1 MEYTALKDKM
11 IKSHIETLIDHI
23 ERKDLDYR
31 LDELNNKLI
40 EHTNNTIISEKKNEE
55 ESKKNIFQQNNE
67 YMYKKP
73 WNKLSEVHKIIKIK
87 EYVKNQL
94 GIIDKKYETELIK
107 QLTKYIKNKILSKKK
122 SVNYDMYK
130 AKIIS
135 IPSLKYDGNKYII
148 DI

>member
-1 MEYTALKDKM
+1 MEYNALKDKM
-11 IKSHIETLIDHI
+11 IKSHIETLIEHI

-31 LDELNNKLI
+31 LDELNNKLV
-40 EHTNNTIISEKKNEE
+40 EHTNNTIMPKETEEKK
-55 ESKKNIFQQNNE
+55 SIFEQNND
-67 YMYKKP
+67 YIYKKP
-73 WNKLSEVHKIIKIK
+73 WNKLSEVHKIIKTK

-94 GIIDKKYETELIK
+94 VIIDKKYETDLIK
-107 QLTKYIKNKILSKKK
+107 QLTTYIKKKILSKKK

>member
-1 MEYTALKDKM
+1 MEYIALKDKM
-11 IKSHIETLIDHI
+11 IKSHVETLIEHNK
-23 ERKDLDYR
+23 RKELDYR
-31 LDELNNKLI
+31 LDELNEKLV
-40 EHTNNTIISEKKNEE
+40 EHTHNTIIKENKEE
-55 ESKKNIFQQNNE
+55 ENNKNIFQQNNE

-87 EYVKNQL
+87 EYVTNQL
-94 GIIDKKYETELIK
+94 GIIDKKYENELIK
-107 QLTKYIKNKILSKKK
+107 KLTKYIKDKILSKKK

-135 IPSLKYDGNKYII
+135 IPSLKYNGNKYII